1 MTRRIRLT
9 LEPLDG
15 RELPGTLVTSDGPQV
30 GTEPAAAAQNQKPV
44 ISNFKAVVGANGV
57 VTFSGLVT
65 DDSPVAGYVVHI
77 IGGNGINLS
86 AVVQSDGTFQVSTFV
101 SGSSDVTVEASVT
114 DSQGATSDP
123 AYTTFTP
130 SA

>member
-9 LEPLDG
+9 LEALDG
-15 RELPGTLVTSDGPQV
+15 RELPGTLVTGDGPQ
-30 GTEPAAAAQNQKPV
+30 TSTQPAAAAQNQKPA
-44 ISNFKAVVGANGV
+44 ISNFQAVVGPNGQ

-77 IGGNGINLS
+77 TGDNGINLS
-86 AVVQSDGTFQVSTFV
+86 AVVQPDGTFQVTTFV
-101 SGSSDVTVEASVT
+101 SGSSDVTVQATVT